1 MTPGK
6 PRTPMTSHEPKPS
19 PHATTTARELIQA
32 VRRTLES
39 AGIEEAPLEADVIVC
54 HVLGVDRT
62 ALFAHPE
69 RATTDPERRSL
80 DALLARRTTREPL
93 PYILGR
99 RDFFGLSFVVGPAVL
114 VPRPETETL
123 VEEALRWADA
133 PERRGRPLAVADVGT
148 GSGCVAVSL
157 AVHLPHATVHA
168 TDTSRA
174 ALNVAGENARRHGVA
189 YRVRLVRADL
199 LSSFSGHLDLVVA
212 NLPYVPDA
220 DIAGLQPEV
229 AWFEPASALRG
240 GPEGTDLLLRLLAS
254 APGVLAPGGAVMLE
268 LGPPQRD
275 VLESAARRFFPEGAA
290 RIVKD
295 LAGRDRVLVVE
306 TGRDPR

>member
-1 MTPGK
+1 MDLMAMRRHDIFANQEAEVG
-6 PRTPMTSHEPKPS
+6 
-19 PHATTTARELIQA
+19 AQREQEL
-32 VRRTLES
+32 
-39 AGIEEAPLEADVIVC
+39 
-54 HVLGVDRT
+54 DRKV
-62 ALFAHPE
+62 
-69 RATTDPERRSL
+69 ERRL
-80 DALLARRTTREPL
+80 KREPL
-93 PYILGR
+93 AYILGHWEFYGI
-99 RDFFGLSFVVGPAVL
+99 DLLVTPAVL
-114 VPRPETETL
+114 IPRPETETL

-133 PERRGRPLAVADVGT
+133 PEHRGRPLAVADVGT

-157 AVHLPHATVHA
+157 AVHLPQATIHG

-174 ALNVAGENARRHGVA
+174 ALDVAGENARLHGVTD
-189 YRVRLVRADL
+189 RVRLVRTDL
-199 LSSFSGHLDLVVA
+199 LSSFSGRLDLVVA

-254 APGVLAPGGAVMLE
+254 APGVLAPGGAIMLE
-268 LGPPQRD
+268 IGPPQGD
-275 VLESAARRFFPEGAA
+275 AVESAAKRLFPYGTA

-306 TGRDPR
+306 AGRDPR